1 MCRSPCQPVPPKSNN
16 PRLSPGFSRVLVLL
30 FLSVFINYIDRS
42 NLSIAA
48 PLIKDELGI
57 SASQLGLLLSAFF
70 WTYST
75 CQILSGWLV
84 DRFDV
89 KWVFA
94 AGFFLWSS
102 ATAVTGLVH
111 SLALLTV
118 VRVVLGIGESVAYP
132 GYSKILAMHC
142 PEGRRGFANSM
153 IAAGLAL
160 GPSFGLLFGGT
171 LVARYGWRPFFV
183 VLGTVCLL
191 WLVPWVRWMPATSRE
206 DFSKSKDGP
215 GLREIVRQRSAWG
228 TCVGLFCG
236 NYFLYSMVTW
246 LPFYLVRERHFSM
259 TAMAKIG
266 GGFFLM
272 AALSAS
278 LCGWLSDRWIL
289 AGGTPTR
296 ARKTFVVVGNVSVG
310 AFLTASA
317 AAGQHLSV
325 ILLMLTGLG
334 FGLSSSNIWAITQR
348 LAGPQAVGQWCG
360 LQLFISNTSG
370 IIAPAVAGYLLDR
383 TGHFFWPFLI
393 VSLILW
399 IGALAWILV
408 VGPIEPVE
416 WRPRNSAVLRTEP
429 AYSD

>member
-1 MCRSPCQPVPPKSNN
+1 M
-16 PRLSPGFSRVLVLL
+16 
-30 FLSVFINYIDRS
+30 
-42 NLSIAA
+42 
-48 PLIKDELGI
+48 
-57 SASQLGLLLSAFF
+57 
-70 WTYST
+70 
-75 CQILSGWLV
+75 
-84 DRFDV
+84 
-89 KWVFA
+89 
-94 AGFFLWSS
+94 
-102 ATAVTGLVH
+102 
-111 SLALLTV
+111 
-118 VRVVLGIGESVAYP
+118 VLGIGESVAYP

-206 DFSKSKDGP
+206 NFSKSKDGP

-296 ARKTFVVVGNVSVG
+296 VRKTFVVVGNVSVG
-310 AFLTASA
+310 AFLTASVT
-317 AAGQHLSV
+317 AGQDLSV

-334 FGLSSSNIWAITQR
+334 FGLSSSNIWAIIQR
-348 LAGPQAVGQWCG
+348 LAGPQAIGRWCG

-370 IIAPAVAGYLLDR
+370 IIAPAVDGYLLDR
-383 TGHFFWPFLI
+383 TGYFFWPFLI

-416 WRPRNSAVLRTEP
+416 WRPRNSAVLKTEP